1 MSEMTKSMSSR
12 QSKGLRNKLIQLKV
26 DRPRN
31 FKNDILSGLTVALA
45 LVPEAIA
52 FSFVAN
58 VDPRIG
64 LYAAFMM
71 GLITAVIGGRPGM
84 ISGATGAVAVI
95 FAPMVKRQLEI
106 GGMESALGYLFAAV
120 AMMGV
125 IQILFGVCRFG
136 KFVRLIPHPVMLG
149 FVNGLAIVI
158 FKSQFAQFYVGVGDS
173 AKLIAGMPMIIM
185 CGLIALTMFISVFLP
200 KITKAVP
207 ATLTAI
213 IAVTVISYF
222 LRKSG
227 YEVRTVLDF
236 VKGISPETTTIA
248 SSLPSFGIPKIPFS
262 LDALKII
269 IIPATLAAAVGLI
282 ESLMTLTLID
292 ELTETRGR
300 GNKECIGQGVANLV
314 NGFFGG
320 MGGCAMIGQ
329 SMINIRAG
337 GRTRLSGITAALVL
351 ITLVVWGATMIEMIP
366 LAALVGVMF
375 MVVIA
380 TFEWSSLR
388 ILSKIPRSDAFIIV
402 MVSGITVVFDLAIAV
417 ISGIVISALVFAW
430 EHGRNIRA
438 SVREDGKQKLYKL
451 DGPLFFGSIAS
462 FKEIFDFQNDPDD
475 VIIDFENSRVCD
487 HSALEAVNNIA
498 ERYGQA
504 GKKLHLLNLSKE
516 CSSLLK
522 KAGNIVEVSVL
533 KDLEW
538 HIADDSL
545 A

>member
-1 MSEMTKSMSSR
+1 MSEMTETLSTR
-12 QSKGLRNKLIQLKV
+12 QSKGLRNKLIQLRI

-71 GLITAVIGGRPGM
+71 GLITAIIGGRPGM

-95 FAPMVKRQLEI
+95 FAPMVKQQIEI

-120 AMMGV
+120 ALMGI
-125 IQILFGVCRFG
+125 IQILFGVLRFG

-158 FKSQFAQFYVGVGDS
+158 CKAQFSQFYVGVGDN
-173 AKLIAGMPMIIM
+173 AKLLATTPLIIM
-185 CGLIALTMFISVFLP
+185 CALIALTMIISAFLP
-200 KITKAVP
+200 KLTKAIP

-213 IAVTVISYF
+213 AVVTVISFF
-222 LRKSG
+222 LKEAG

-248 SSLPSFGIPKIPFS
+248 ASLPSFGIPKIPFG
-262 LDALKII
+262 LDSLKII
-269 IIPATLAAAVGLI
+269 IVPAVLAAAVGLI

-300 GNKECIGQGVANLV
+300 GNKECIGQGIANLV

-337 GRTRLSGITAALVL
+337 GRTRLSGLTAALAL
-351 ITLVVWGATMIEMIP
+351 ITFVVWGAKMIEMIP

-375 MVVIA
+375 MVVVA
-380 TFEWSSLR
+380 TFEWTSLR
-388 ILSKIPRSDAFIIV
+388 VLSKIPRSDAFVII

-417 ISGIVISALVFAW
+417 ISGIIISALVFAW

-438 SVREDGKQKLYKL
+438 SIKEDKTQKLYKL

-462 FKEIFDFQNDPDD
+462 FKELFDFKNDPND
-475 VIIDFENSRVCD
+475 VIIDFKKSRVCD

-498 ERYGQA
+498 ERYEQV
-504 GKKLHLLNLSKE
+504 GKKLHLLNLSSE
-516 CSSLLK
+516 CSKLLN
-522 KAGNIVEVSVL
+522 KAGSIVEVSVL

-538 HIADDSL
+538 HIADDRL